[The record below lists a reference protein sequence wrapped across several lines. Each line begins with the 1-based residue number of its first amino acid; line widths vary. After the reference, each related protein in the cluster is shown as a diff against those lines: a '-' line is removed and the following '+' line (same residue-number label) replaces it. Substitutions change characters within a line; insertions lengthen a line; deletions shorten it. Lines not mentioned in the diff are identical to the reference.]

1 MKHYLI
7 SGGSGLI
14 GSELCQQLIAGG
26 QCVTV
31 LSRTPNAVKDKCGS
45 NVKAIQSLTEISPDN
60 TIDIVINLAGEP
72 IANAKWTDKR
82 KELLESSRINTTRE
96 LVNWILHRKQKP
108 ECLISGSAVGWYGD
122 GGDQILTEQSK
133 YHDEYTHKL
142 CAAWEKQAFKADKAG
157 IRVCV
162 IRTGLVLTSKGGVL
176 KKMLLPFKLNLG
188 GNLGEGHQYMP
199 WIHIF
204 DMINLIIFL
213 ASSQELNGVFN
224 ASAPNPVTNHDFTTE
239 LAKQLHRYKLLPV
252 PKWLLKILLGE
263 MSSLLLTGQRA
274 IPQRA
279 LENGFYFKYP
289 HLAPA
294 LNNILTQGETTL

>member
-14 GSELCQQLIAGG
+14 GSELCQQLIAAGHR
-26 QCVTV
+26 VTV
-31 LSRTPNAVKDKCGS
+31 LSRTPITVKDKCGI
-45 NVKAIQSLTEISPDN
+45 NVKAIQFLSEISPDS
-60 TIDIVINLAGEP
+60 TINIVINLAGEP
-72 IANAKWTDKR
+72 IANAKWTNKR

-96 LVNWILHRKQKP
+96 LVNWILRRKQKP
-108 ECLISGSAVGWYGD
+108 ECFISGSAVGWYGD
-122 GGDQILTEQSK
+122 GGDQVLTEQSK

-162 IRTGLVLTSKGGVL
+162 IRTGLVLSSKGGVL
-176 KKMLLPFKLNLG
+176 KKMLLPFKYNLG
-188 GNLGEGHQYMP
+188 GSLGDGQQYMP
-199 WIHIF
+199 WIHIS
-204 DMINLIIFL
+204 DMVNLLVFL
-213 ASSQELNGVFN
+213 ASNKDLKGIFN
-224 ASAPNPVTNHDFTTE
+224 ASAPNPVTNHEFTTE

-274 IPQRA
+274 VPQRA
-279 LENGFYFKYP
+279 LENGFYFTYP
-289 HLAPA
+289 HLAPS
-294 LNNILTQGETTL
+294 LNNILTQGKTTL